1 MVHAYQTWQKCAT
14 LVVVFCLFS
23 IAAFAQR
30 SIGGKVV
37 DVAGNALIGASV
49 IVKGTTNGT
58 YTDDSGAFSLTIE
71 GQAPA
76 LIVSYLGYRTKE
88 ITLSGAETNVSV
100 TLEESDLALE
110 EVLVTGYSTQQKK
123 DLTGAV
129 SVVKTKDLLSVPAGN
144 FQQQLAGRAAG
155 VVVGDNGEPGS
166 PVSIRIRGVG
176 TFGNNDPLYV
186 IDGVPRDANRMVDL
200 NPSDIETFQILKD
213 ASAASIYGSRAANGV
228 IIITTKKGKAG
239 QTKVSYNGYY
249 GVQNHGK
256 LIDVL
261 NAQEWAT
268 MRFQALANAGLS
280 VADAGQNIP
289 QLYGTGSTPVL
300 PDYIFPAGA
309 KEGDPRVNPANY
321 NADISSANFNLITKA
336 NKQGTNWQEELYQT
350 APIQDHNLSFTGGN
364 KGSVFAL
371 TLNYYN
377 QEGLVIHTY
386 NRRYSMRM
394 NSEFKIGKYLSLGEN
409 MKISHNEDI
418 RTLGNATGGSAITGA
433 IQMQPI
439 VPVYDING
447 FFGGAKGIV
456 SNAGNPIADRYRQKD
471 NKNYGLNA
479 FGSLY
484 ANLNLGFLGGIF
496 NDISFR
502 SQVGIDYGMY
512 NGYAFGYRNIEAAEV
527 VSSNSFNQYSGY
539 GFSWTLYNT
548 LTLDRQLSEK
558 QKLKVYVGTEAVLSS
573 GRDMSGTRVNYFVDS
588 QNFWTLNAGSAL
600 GQQVGG
606 GAYSGPALYSIFG
619 RVEYNLMDK
628 YILNGTVRRDGS
640 SVFGSE
646 NRYGVFPAFGV
657 AWRVSSESFMQ
668 NVTFF
673 DDMKLR
679 FGWGQT
685 GNQKINASNPYSTFG
700 SGPGSSAYDI
710 NGTSTSP
717 ILGFESTRLGNP
729 ASKWETTTSTN
740 IGIDA
745 TMLDNKLEVSVEW
758 WNRRT
763 TDLLYVQELP
773 GTAGDVAAPAIN
785 IGDMENVGVDA
796 QLTYHGKTAGDKL
809 KYNLGVTFGTYKNEI
824 LRVGTNDATF
834 FTGGGTRIGNISR
847 SLKGYPIASFYGYQV
862 IGFFQNDDEIKNA
875 PDQPGEEKVGRYRL
889 ADINGD
895 GVVNE
900 SDQTFIGN
908 PHPDFTYGLNLD
920 VSFKNWDLSAFF
932 QGSQGN
938 EIFNFARWEIDYEV
952 FNLNRSKEA
961 LYDSW
966 SPNNRNATLPR
977 LDFSDQVSNSFLHS
991 RYVEDGSYVALRQV
1005 QLGYTFQN
1013 FGKMKV
1019 DRLRVYLQAT
1029 NPIMITKY
1037 RGYNPAITT
1046 NGFGDGADRAMG
1058 IDYGAYPVN
1067 KQLIIGANLTF

>member
-1 MVHAYQTWQKCAT
+1 MVHAYQTWQKYTT

-23 IAAFAQR
+23 IAALAQR

-37 DVAGNALIGASV
+37 DVAGNPLIGASV

-71 GQAPA
+71 GQSPA

-88 ITLSGAETNVSV
+88 VALTGAETNVSV

-239 QTKVSYNGYY
+239 QTKVSYSGYY

-321 NADISSANFNLITKA
+321 NADINSPNFNLITKA

-364 KGSVFAL
+364 KGSVYAL

-386 NRRYSMRM
+386 NKRYSMRL
-394 NSEFKIGKYLSLGEN
+394 NSEFKIGKYLSIGEN

-456 SNAGNPIADRYRQKD
+456 SNSGNPIADRYRQKD
-471 NKNYGLNA
+471 NRNYGLNA

-484 ANLNLGFLGGIF
+484 TNLNLGFLGGIF
-496 NDISFR
+496 NDFTFR
-502 SQVGIDYGMY
+502 SQIGFDYGMW

-548 LTLDRQLSEK
+548 LTFDRQLSEK

-606 GAYSGPALYSIFG
+606 GAYSGPALYSVFG

-628 YILNGTVRRDGS
+628 YIINGTVRRDGS
-640 SVFGSE
+640 SVFGPE

-673 DDMKLR
+673 NDMKLR

-745 TMLDNKLEVSVEW
+745 TMLDNKLEVSLEW

-773 GTAGDVAAPAIN
+773 GTAGDLAAPAIN
-785 IGDMENVGVDA
+785 IGDMKNVGVDA
-796 QLTYHGKTAGDKL
+796 QLTYHGQTAGDKL
-809 KYNLGVTFGTYKNEI
+809 KYNVGVTFGTYNNEI

-862 IGFFQNDDEIKNA
+862 IGFFQNDDEIKNS

-908 PHPDFTYGLNLD
+908 PHPDFTYGVNLD
-920 VSFKNWDLSAFF
+920 LSFKNWDFSAFF

-938 EIFNFARWEIDYEV
+938 ELFNFARWEIDYEV

-966 SPNNRNATLPR
+966 TPNNRDAALPR
-977 LDFSDQVSNSFLHS
+977 LDFGDQVSNSFLHS

-1005 QLGYTFQN
+1005 QLGYSFQHI
-1013 FGKMKV
+1013 GKMKV
-1019 DRLRVYLQAT
+1019 DRLRLYLQAT
-1029 NPIMITKY
+1029 NPIIITKY

>member
-1 MVHAYQTWQKCAT
+1 MVHAYQTWQKCTT
-14 LVVVFCLFS
+14 LVVAFCLFS

-58 YTDDSGAFSLTIE
+58 YTDDSGAFSLTVE

-88 ITLSGAETNVSV
+88 IALSGAETNVSV

-456 SNAGNPIADRYRQKD
+456 SNSGNPIADRYRQKD

-573 GRDMSGTRVNYFVDS
+573 GRDMSGTRVNYFVDT

-606 GAYSGPALYSIFG
+606 GAYSGPALYSVFG

-657 AWRVSSESFMQ
+657 AWRVSGENFMQ
-668 NVTFF
+668 NATIF
-673 DDMKLR
+673 DDLKLR

-685 GNQKINASNPYSTFG
+685 GNQKISASNPYSTFG

-710 NGTSTSP
+710 NGTSSSP
-717 ILGFESTRLGNP
+717 LLGFESNRLGNP

-745 TMLDNKLEVSVEW
+745 TMLDNKLEISVEW

-773 GTAGDVAAPAIN
+773 GTAGDLAAPAIN

-809 KYNLGVTFGTYKNEI
+809 KYNVGVTFGTYKNEI

-1029 NPIMITKY
+1029 NPIIITKY

-1058 IDYGAYPVN
+1058 IDYGAYPIN
-1067 KQLIIGANLTF
+1067 KQLIVGANLTF

>member
-1 MVHAYQTWQKCAT
+1 MVHAYQTWQKCTT
-14 LVVVFCLFS
+14 LVVAFCLFS

-58 YTDDSGAFSLTIE
+58 YTDDSGAFSLTVE

-88 ITLSGAETNVSV
+88 IALSSAETNVSV

-496 NDISFR
+496 NDVSFR
-502 SQVGIDYGMY
+502 SQIGIDYGMY

-548 LTLDRQLSEK
+548 LTLDRQLSES

-573 GRDMSGTRVNYFVDS
+573 GRDMNGSRVNYFVDS
-588 QNFWTLNAGSAL
+588 QNFWTLGAGSAL
-600 GQQVGG
+600 GQQVNGS
-606 GAYSGPALYSIFG
+606 AYSGAALFSVFG
-619 RVEYNLMDK
+619 RVEYNLLDK
-628 YILNGTVRRDGS
+628 YIINGTVRRDGS

-646 NRYGVFPAFGV
+646 NRYGVFPAVGV
-657 AWRVSSESFMQ
+657 AWRISKEDFMQ
-668 NVTFF
+668 NATIF
-673 DDMKLR
+673 DDLKLR
-679 FGWGQT
+679 LGWGQT
-685 GNQKINASNPYSTFG
+685 GNQKIDPRNPYSIFASG
-700 SGPGSSAYDI
+700 SGTSSYDI
-710 NGTSTSP
+710 NGTSTAP
-717 ILGFESTRLGNP
+717 LLGFEAIRLGNTK
-729 ASKWETTTSTN
+729 SKWETTTSTN
-740 IGIDA
+740 IGLDA

-785 IGDMENVGVDA
+785 IGDMKNVGVDA
-796 QLTYHGKTAGDKL
+796 QLTYHGKTASDKL
-809 KYNLGVTFGTYKNEI
+809 KYNVGVTFGTYKNEI

-834 FTGGGTRIGNISR
+834 FSGGGTRIGNISR
-847 SLKGYPIASFYGYQV
+847 SLKGYPIASFYGYTV
-862 IGFFQNDDEIKNA
+862 IGFFQDEDEIKNA

-938 EIFNFARWEIDYEV
+938 ELFNFARWEIDYEV

-1029 NPIMITKY
+1029 NPIIITKY

-1046 NGFGDGADRAMG
+1046 NGFGTGADNAMG
-1058 IDYGAYPVN
+1058 IDYGTYPVN

>member
-1 MVHAYQTWQKCAT
+1 MVHAYQTWQKCTT

-88 ITLSGAETNVSV
+88 VALSGAETNVSI

-456 SNAGNPIADRYRQKD
+456 SNSGNPIADRYRQKD

-573 GRDMSGTRVNYFVDS
+573 GRDMSGTRVNYFVDT

-628 YILNGTVRRDGS
+628 YIINGTVRRDGS

-657 AWRVSSESFMQ
+657 AWRVSGENFMQ
-668 NVTFF
+668 NATIF
-673 DDMKLR
+673 DDLKLR

-685 GNQKINASNPYSTFG
+685 GNQKISASNPYSTFG

-710 NGTSTSP
+710 NGTSSSP
-717 ILGFESTRLGNP
+717 LLGFESNRLGNP

-809 KYNLGVTFGTYKNEI
+809 KYNVGVTFGTYKNEI

-847 SLKGYPIASFYGYQV
+847 SLKGYPIASFYGYEV

-1058 IDYGAYPVN
+1058 IDYGAYPIN